1 MCRGP
6 LAPPGDAP
14 QPSSPSQKRRTSK
27 QSGEQSEEHCDA
39 EKETEMTEIVHSQL
53 TYFTLLVA
61 FHRAG
66 STKTVCGEVVEVVRF
81 LQESFCKCFSTTTLS
96 RATVELVE
104 RGKRRKRKGARQPE
118 RSAASAFGYV
128 QRGGLESTVG
138 HAIGKSIASRLT
150 RRKIFTLAPT
160 STGGMI
166 AAPAEI
172 INWGKHW
179 INHGTTVNL
188 HWLGS
193 DAEPAVARVI
203 FELTL
208 TVPQLSPQLHHTT
221 TESLPKIVFGS
232 CDNSRA
238 DENAVTA
245 SQNEP
250 TPRTVRSELAPSQA
264 FGPPAVDFLLE
275 LARSQELNL
284 PTTAPPGLGPL
295 LSAQAPPFRPSPRR
309 APQEVLPS
317 VDDFD
322 GKRCGV
328 APAVASYATVATTTA
343 PTHLASMSHGVLDTR
358 AQATQGRVEAAITS
372 SSGGKMTP
380 PSSPAPRR
388 PDPGTAPS
396 PTSVAEVAEA
406 IQPTCFPAK
415 PKEGKFKTELCRNFE
430 KPGGCPYGS
439 SCTYAHGAQELR
451 TKPLLTQHLEGK
463 LDLNSYRRHPCF
475 DQVSGGAC
483 SIGPDCPCLHDPRTS
498 GQFKTPLRQT
508 DYQRPKNAPE
518 EVSKMHQALQAALQG
533 ASPVYGFV
541 PSFVW
546 NVGDDESSSQAAF
559 FDFYGYCCNM
569 ADGLTDKAALWPV
582 SPRSPVNITEVH
594 RLSIAL
600 EMRMARKAQSFVF
613 KPTHLFFGEPALLL
627 QTRYFLIDGPEVF
640 SVSDDLG
647 ELYGGSNAA
656 VICARE
662 IAFGPVGDAT
672 VRPAS
677 IWFNIDDEGMIEC
690 STKELK
696 KNAYQL
702 WNDRRSRKFSG
713 RGAST
718 LVEGSIPPFVSHQP
732 ADDAAFDLVTGIQA
746 HSRDALRDMVSSVS
760 PSIAYD
766 ELQSL
771 DRRGQGLYESFIGQ
785 RRHWMTWQ
793 WPLKQRSGKIDET
806 TPVPSIDGAYTV
818 SSVDPSANRHGKVMP
833 ERASL
838 TTGHLW
844 ESFVSTMG
852 SGDHRPCSPRLDT
865 LKDLSLGAAEP
876 PLGHKPHLR
885 QQQSIGVDGANCPV
899 PLPNMSP
906 LQQMLGKWEM
916 LMEKHI

>member
-1 MCRGP
+1 MF
-6 LAPPGDAP
+6 
-14 QPSSPSQKRRTSK
+14 
-27 QSGEQSEEHCDA
+27 HH
-39 EKETEMTEIVHSQL
+39 MTTDS
-53 TYFTLLVA
+53 LLP
-61 FHRAG
+61 F
-66 STKTVCGEVVEVVRF
+66 F
-81 LQESFCKCFSTTTLS
+81 
-96 RATVELVE
+96 
-104 RGKRRKRKGARQPE
+104 
-118 RSAASAFGYV
+118 
-128 QRGGLESTVG
+128 
-138 HAIGKSIASRLT
+138 
-150 RRKIFTLAPT
+150 
-160 STGGMI
+160 
-166 AAPAEI
+166 
-172 INWGKHW
+172 
-179 INHGTTVNL
+179 
-188 HWLGS
+188 
-193 DAEPAVARVI
+193 
-203 FELTL
+203 
-208 TVPQLSPQLHHTT
+208 
-221 TESLPKIVFGS
+221 VFGS

-238 DENAVTA
+238 HGNALTA
-245 SQNEP
+245 SQNEQTLP
-250 TPRTVRSELAPSQA
+250 TVRSELAPSQA
-264 FGPPAVDFLLE
+264 SGPPAVTLSME
-275 LARSQELNL
+275 ATRSQELNL
-284 PTTAPPGLGPL
+284 PTTAPPGFGGPPATTSPTSQHVLDTENAFVQPSSVPLLPTL
-295 LSAQAPPFRPSPRR
+295 LSAQAPPIRPSPRR
-309 APQEVLPS
+309 APQELLPS

-328 APAVASYATVATTTA
+328 APAVASYATVVTTTA

-358 AQATQGRVEAAITS
+358 TQAIQGRVEAAFTS
-372 SSGGKMTP
+372 SSGVKMTP

-396 PTSVAEVAEA
+396 PTGVAEA
-406 IQPTCFPAK
+406 IQPQCFPAK
-415 PKEGKFKTELCRNFE
+415 QKEGKFKVELCRNFG

-439 SCTYAHGAQELR
+439 SCTYAHGTQELR

-463 LDLNSYRRHPCF
+463 LDANSFRRHPCF

-483 SIGPDCPCLHDPRTS
+483 SIGPDCPCLHDPRTG

-569 ADGLTDKAALWPV
+569 ADGPTDKVALWPV
-582 SPRSPVNITEVH
+582 SPRSPVKITEAH

-672 VRPAS
+672 VRPVS
-677 IWFNIDDEGMIEC
+677 IWFNVDDKGIIEC
-690 STKELK
+690 STNELRK
-696 KNAYQL
+696 KAYQL

-713 RGAST
+713 RGASS

-746 HSRDALRDMVSSVS
+746 HRRDALRDTISSMS

-844 ESFVSTMG
+844 ESFVSAMG
-852 SGDHRPCSPRLDT
+852 SGDHRPCGPRLDT

-885 QQQSIGVDGANCPV
+885 QQQSIGVDGTKCPT

-906 LQQMLGKWEM
+906 LLQMLGKWDM
-916 LMEKHI
+916 LMEKRI

>member
-1 MCRGP
+1 MIAHNKLTTHKP
-6 LAPPGDAP
+6 ASDAFLSCP
-14 QPSSPSQKRRTSK
+14 QKGKMFRREK
-27 QSGEQSEEHCDA
+27 HQSRSLEVWKEE
-39 EKETEMTEIVHSQL
+39 
-53 TYFTLLVA
+53 FLV
-61 FHRAG
+61 
-66 STKTVCGEVVEVVRF
+66 
-81 LQESFCKCFSTTTLS
+81 
-96 RATVELVE
+96 
-104 RGKRRKRKGARQPE
+104 
-118 RSAASAFGYV
+118 
-128 QRGGLESTVG
+128 
-138 HAIGKSIASRLT
+138 
-150 RRKIFTLAPT
+150 APT
-160 STGGMI
+160 SLVFMGFSS
-166 AAPAEI
+166 
-172 INWGKHW
+172 HDYRF
-179 INHGTTVNL
+179 TTAL
-188 HWLGS
+188 
-193 DAEPAVARVI
+193 
-203 FELTL
+203 F
-208 TVPQLSPQLHHTT
+208 
-221 TESLPKIVFGS
+221 VFGS

-238 DENAVTA
+238 HGNALTA
-245 SQNEP
+245 SQNEQTLP
-250 TPRTVRSELAPSQA
+250 TVRSELAPSQA
-264 FGPPAVDFLLE
+264 SGPPAVTLSME
-275 LARSQELNL
+275 ATRSQELNL
-284 PTTAPPGLGPL
+284 PTTAPPGFGGPPATTSPTSQHVLDTENAFVQPSSVPLLPTL
-295 LSAQAPPFRPSPRR
+295 LSAQAPPIRPSPRR
-309 APQEVLPS
+309 APQELLPS

-328 APAVASYATVATTTA
+328 APAVASYATVVTTTA

-358 AQATQGRVEAAITS
+358 TQAIQGRVEAAVTS
-372 SSGGKMTP
+372 SSGVKMTP

-396 PTSVAEVAEA
+396 PTGVAEA
-406 IQPTCFPAK
+406 IQPTCFPAT

-463 LDLNSYRRHPCF
+463 LDANSFRRHPCF

-483 SIGPDCPCLHDPRTS
+483 SIGPDCPCLHDPRTG

-518 EVSKMHQALQAALQG
+518 EVSKMHQAQQAALQG

-546 NVGDDESSSQAAF
+546 NVVDDDESSSQNAF

-582 SPRSPVNITEVH
+582 SPRPSLNITEVH

-600 EMRMARKAQSFVF
+600 EMRMARKAQSF
-613 KPTHLFFGEPALLL
+613 EPALLL
-627 QTRYFLIDGPEVF
+627 QTRYFLINGPEVF

-656 VICARE
+656 VVCARE
-662 IAFGPVGDAT
+662 IAFGPVGDTT

-677 IWFNIDDEGMIEC
+677 IWFNVDDKGIIEC

-713 RGAST
+713 SAST

-746 HSRDALRDMVSSVS
+746 HRRDALRDMVSSMS
-760 PSIAYD
+760 PSIAYE

-771 DRRGQGLYESFIGQ
+771 DRRGQGLYESFLGQ

-818 SSVDPSANRHGKVMP
+818 SSIDLSTTRNGNVGP

-844 ESFVSTMG
+844 ESFVSTVG

-865 LKDLSLGAAEP
+865 FKDLSLGAAEP

-885 QQQSIGVDGANCPV
+885 QQQSIGVDGTNCPV
-899 PLPNMSP
+899 PLTNMSP

-916 LMEKHI
+916 HMEKCI